1 VTQVAVVAHGG
12 KSLGGGLDELRST
25 LAHQGVVD
33 PLWFEVPKSRKA
45 PERARQAVEE
55 GADLIFVWGGDGM
68 VQRCVDALAGSGVT
82 MAIIP
87 AGTANLFATNIGIPR
102 DLAQA
107 VEIGLHGTQHAFDV
121 GRING
126 ERFAVMAGAG
136 FDAKLIRDADSG
148 LKDKAGRLAY
158 VWTGARNLN
167 TERVRMR
174 VQVDGAKWFDGR
186 ASCLLLGNIGTL
198 TGGLTAFPEAK
209 PDDGVLEVGVVTAK
223 GAMQWSRVIA
233 RMAAGRLAGSK
244 FTRQTTARKIDV
256 RLDHKLPYE
265 LDGGDRKATK
275 RLKIRLEPA
284 AITVCVPNG
293 RAS

>member
-1 VTQVAVVAHGG
+1 MTQVAVVAHAG
-12 KSLGGGLDELRST
+12 KSIDGGLDELRST
-25 LAHQGVVD
+25 LAHQGVVE

-68 VQRCVDALAGSGVT
+68 VQRCVDALADTGVAI
-82 MAIIP
+82 AIIP

-102 DLAQA
+102 SLAQA
-107 VEIGLHGTQHAFDV
+107 VEIGLYGNRHTFDL

-136 FDAKLIRDADSG
+136 FDAKMIRDADGG

-167 TERVRMR
+167 TERVRMQVR
-174 VQVDGAKWFDGR
+174 VDGVDWFDGP
-186 ASCLLLGNIGTL
+186 ASCLLLANIGTL
-198 TGGLTAFPEAK
+198 SGGLTAFPDAQ

-223 GAMQWSRVIA
+223 GPVQWSRVIA
-233 RMAAGRLAGSK
+233 RMAAGRLNGSK

-256 RLDHKLPYE
+256 RLARKLPYE
-265 LDGGDRKATK
+265 LDGGDRNATK
-275 RLKIRLEPA
+275 RLKIRVEAA

-293 RAS
+293 NVA

>member
-1 VTQVAVVAHGG
+1 MTQVAVVAHAG

-25 LAHQGVVD
+25 LAHQGVVE

-45 PERARQAVEE
+45 PARARQAVED
-55 GADLIFVWGGDGM
+55 GADLVFVWGGDGM
-68 VQRCVDALAGSGVT
+68 VQRCIDALAGTGAT
-82 MAIIP
+82 IAIIP

-102 DLAQA
+102 SLPDA
-107 VEIGLHGTQHAFDV
+107 VEIGLNGHRHAFDV

-136 FDAKLIRDADSG
+136 FDAKMIRDADGG

-167 TERVRMR
+167 TERVRMKVR
-174 VQVDGAKWFDGR
+174 VDGAKWFDGR
-186 ASCLLLGNIGTL
+186 ASCLLLANIGTL
-198 TGGLTAFPEAK
+198 TGGLTAFPDAR

-223 GAMQWSRVIA
+223 GPVQWSRVIA
-233 RMAAGRLAGSK
+233 RLAAGRLAGSK
-244 FTRQTTARKIDV
+244 FTHQTTGRKIDV

-265 LDGGDRKATK
+265 LDGGDRKATAH
-275 RLKIRLEPA
+275 LKIRIEPA
-284 AITVCVPNG
+284 AIMVCVPKG
-293 RAS
+293 DAS